1 MGLQMKTE
9 RKITQSK
16 NKGKRIDVLC
26 PECHR
31 ETDHLIVEAV
41 NVYSRREYNS
51 EFSAD
56 GATDYQI
63 IECQGC
69 HTFSFRTDGWF
80 SEAEGRNI
88 NLYPK
93 RSEDELPVKDLFM
106 ANRKTIRLRK
116 IYREVVRTYNN
127 ELYTLCAAGLR
138 SIIEGI
144 CAERN
149 ISDGQ
154 VEYTDKNGDKK
165 TKRSKS
171 LQGKIAGLAE
181 KGVLTKDNAEILHE
195 LRFLGNNA
203 LHELATPQPEELQL
217 GIKIIEHIIENIYD
231 LPSKAKELKAIR
243 TEKIK

>member
-1 MGLQMKTE
+1 MKTE
-9 RKITQSK
+9 RKITPSK
-16 NKGKRIDVLC
+16 NKGKKTDVLC

-41 NVYSRREYNS
+41 NVYFRGEYDS
-51 EFSAD
+51 EFSVD

-69 HTFSFRTDGWF
+69 HTFSFRTEGWF
-80 SEAEGRNI
+80 SEDDGRNI

-93 RSEDELPVKDLFM
+93 RSEDELPVRDLLRI
-106 ANRKTIRLRK
+106 NRKTIKLRK
-116 IYREVVRTYNN
+116 IYREVIQTYNN

-165 TKRSKS
+165 ASRSKK

-181 KGVLTKDNAEILHE
+181 KDVLTKDNAEILHE
-195 LRFLGNNA
+195 LRFLGNEA
-203 LHELATPQPEELQL
+203 VHELATPQPEELQL
-217 GIKIIEHIIENIYD
+217 GIEIIEHILENIYD
-231 LPSKAKELKAIR
+231 LPAKAKELKAIR
-243 TEKIK
+243 AEKIK

>member
-1 MGLQMKTE
+1 MKIE

-16 NKGKRIDVLC
+16 NKGKKIDVLC
-26 PECHR
+26 SECHR

-41 NVYSRREYNS
+41 NVYSREEYDS
-51 EFSAD
+51 EFSVD

-80 SEAEGRNI
+80 SEGDGRNI
-88 NLYPK
+88 NLYPR
-93 RSEDELPVKDLFM
+93 RSEDELPVKDLLM
-106 ANRKTIRLRK
+106 IARKTIRLRK
-116 IYREVVRTYNN
+116 IYREVIHTYNN
-127 ELYTLCAAGLR
+127 EQYTLCAAGLR

-144 CAERN
+144 CVERN

-165 TKRSKS
+165 TKRFKN

-181 KGVLTKDNAEILHE
+181 KGVLTNDNAEILHE
-195 LRFLGNNA
+195 LRFLGNKA
-203 LHELATPQPEELQL
+203 LHELATPQSEELQL
-217 GIKIIEHIIENIYD
+217 GIKIIEHILENIYD
-231 LPSKAKELKAIR
+231 LPSKAKELKAFR
-243 TEKIK
+243 PEKIK